1 MSQEKGPGTMEK
13 QLHKFKVMYD
23 LALNM
28 SSEKSLDENLTYIV
42 EQSRALL
49 NADTA
54 YIALADDE
62 RKEVYMNTL
71 SGIRTEAFR
80 QLRIPFGMG
89 LGGKVMTTRQG
100 YIVKDYLKDREIT
113 HIIDPIIQEEGVSSG
128 MAVPIQFGAN
138 SLGVLYVFNRRPTHF
153 NADDLDTLS
162 LLGNLAAV
170 EIARQRAEIALRRAH
185 DELDSR
191 VTERTAELARSTEEL
206 KNEVV
211 ERRRAEGE
219 LRASEEKYRT
229 IIENMEEGYYEI
241 DLAGRFMFINDASA
255 RILGIP
261 KERLLGVHYRDYAS
275 EESAKNIFKT
285 FNEIYRTGKTA
296 KIVDYEIRQPDG
308 IYRYLEL
315 SASLIADSGGQPAGF
330 RGVVRDITER
340 RRMEDVLRES
350 EEKFAKAFLQNSI
363 PMTITT
369 IADGRYINVSE
380 KFLEMMGMT
389 RDEVI
394 GNTSVGIGFITGEQR
409 SLLIDEL
416 NEKGRVENFELPM
429 RTQGE
434 SLHYGLFNSTRI
446 RLANEDHLLTVITD
460 ITARKQVEDALRE
473 SEERLQVVFDSVH
486 DFIFIKDAERRYVM
500 VNQFFYSR
508 FQIDSSV
515 FIGKRDSEVVVFEN
529 RKETADLIEDSDTR
543 VLQGESIGYEI
554 DHLVCGVMMTFDII
568 KTPIRDKDGRITS
581 ICGLSRD
588 ITERKRLNEERRR
601 LEERLQRAQKMEAL
615 GTLAGGVAHDL
626 NNVLGV
632 LVGYSELL
640 LMNIPEDSPL
650 RRHVVNINQ
659 SGEKGAAIIQDLLT
673 LARRGV
679 AVSEV
684 VNLNKIVSDY
694 FQAPEFEKLK
704 AYYPN
709 VTFATD
715 LERELMNINGS
726 PVHLGK
732 TVMNLVIN
740 AAEAIPDRGVVIVT
754 TENRYLDKDVRRYDD
769 MAEGDYVVLTVSDN
783 GRGISEKDIGKIFE
797 PFYTKKVMG
806 RSGTGLGLAVVWGT
820 VKDHDG
826 YIDVESEEGK
836 GSVFTIYFP
845 ITREK
850 QARSPKVVLPE
861 TYHGRGERILI
872 VDDMQKQR
880 ELAVDMLSAIGYMT
894 DAVASGEEAVEYL
907 KERNADL
914 VVLDMIMDPGI
925 DGLET
930 YERILLIN
938 PVQKAIIVSGYSET
952 ERVKKAQDLGAGA
965 YVRKPYILEKI
976 GLAIRKELD
985 RS

>member
-1 MSQEKGPGTMEK
+1 MSQVKRSGTMEK

-42 EQSRALL
+42 EQSRDLL

-54 YIALADDE
+54 YVALADDE
-62 RKEVYMNTL
+62 RKEIYMNTL

-80 QLRIPFGMG
+80 KLRIPFGMG

-100 YIVKDYLKDREIT
+100 YIVKDYLKDGEIT
-113 HIIDPIIQEEGVSSG
+113 HIIDPVIHDEGVVAG
-128 MAVPIQFGAN
+128 MAVPIQFGDN
-138 SLGVLYVFNRRPTHF
+138 SLGVLYVFNRRPTRF
-153 NADDLDTLS
+153 TADDLDTLS

-170 EIARQRAEIALRRAH
+170 EIARQRAERALRQAH
-185 DELDSR
+185 DELESR
-191 VTERTAELARSTEEL
+191 VAERTAELARINEEL

-211 ERRRAEGE
+211 ERRRAEEE
-219 LRASEEKYRT
+219 LRVSEEKYRT

-241 DLAGRFMFINDASA
+241 DPAGTFTFVNDASA

-261 KERLLGVHYRDYAS
+261 KERLPEVNYRDYAS
-275 EESAKNIFKT
+275 EESAKNIFTT

-296 KIVDYEIRQPDG
+296 KIVDYEIRNPDG
-308 IYRYLEL
+308 ASRYLEL
-315 SASLIADSGGQPAGF
+315 SASLIVDSGGHPTGF

-340 RRMEDVLRES
+340 RHMEDVLKES

-380 KFLEMMGMT
+380 KFLELMGMT

-409 SLLIDEL
+409 LQLIAEL
-416 NEKGRVENFELPM
+416 DRKGRVENFELSI
-429 RTQGE
+429 RAKDR
-434 SLHYGLFNSTRI
+434 LLRYGLFNSTRI

-486 DFIFIKDAERRYVM
+486 DFIFIKDSEHRYVM
-500 VNQFFYSR
+500 VNQFFYHR

-515 FIGKRDSEVVVFEN
+515 FIGKTDAEVVVFEN
-529 RKETADLIEDSDTR
+529 RKETEDIIEDSDTR

-588 ITERKRLNEERRR
+588 ITERKRLNEERRK

-694 FQAPEFEKLK
+694 FQSPEFEKLK
-704 AYYPN
+704 AYHPN

-732 TVMNLVIN
+732 TIMNLVIN

-754 TENRYLDKDVRRYDD
+754 TENRYLDQDVRRYDD
-769 MAEGDYVVLTVSDN
+769 MAEGDYVVVTVSDN
-783 GRGISEKDIGKIFE
+783 GRGIAEKDIGKIFE

-850 QARSPKVVLPE
+850 QVRIPKVVLPE
-861 TYHGRGERILI
+861 TYQGRGERILI

-880 ELAVDMLSAIGYMT
+880 ELAVDMLSAIGYLT

-907 KERNADL
+907 KMKEADL

-925 DGLET
+925 DGLEA
-930 YERILLIN
+930 YERILQIN
-938 PVQKAIIVSGYSET
+938 PAQKAIIVSGYSET
-952 ERVKKAQDLGAGA
+952 ERVRKAQELGAGA